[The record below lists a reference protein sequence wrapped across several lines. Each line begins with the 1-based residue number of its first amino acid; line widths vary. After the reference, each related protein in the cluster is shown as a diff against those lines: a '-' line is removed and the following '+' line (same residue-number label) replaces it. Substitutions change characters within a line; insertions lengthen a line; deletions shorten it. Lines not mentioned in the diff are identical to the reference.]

1 MRNRLLTIL
10 LILSLTMQCS
20 PVSAIQGYREKY
32 ANVLRHY
39 SQQATDSLKYKA
51 ALFIIDNMEGHCSP
65 EGVAMDK
72 YIAHIQTMKKA
83 KGIRELQATWQASLK
98 DGDVD
103 IVPDS
108 AVVSDD
114 FLINDIDNAF
124 STWQQSQWKD
134 SVPFSLFCRYIL
146 PYRINDEHF
155 GGNWREPLRKQYG
168 AVIEGVADIRK
179 AFTLVRDTVFKVI
192 ALSNSYCKYNLDPL
206 TCNIVGRA
214 ECSQRCILLVAV
226 LRALGIPAAIDGTP
240 MWADYS
246 NKGHAWAAMIMGN
259 GDTYTVFE
267 KDKEAKR
274 LNPVDASQFMPRYKT
289 WENDGFPY
297 DIKASKTPVKI
308 YRMCYDRCN
317 EVGEYDVMWL
327 KSSFIKDVSAEYGL
341 TSNVAIK
348 ADSASA
354 VYLCAYMSGRDW
366 MPVAK
371 AFHEGGNIIFPNV
384 GKGSVC
390 VPIAVVDGKKKA
402 LSCPFLVGSNGI
414 ERWFSPSPSGARTIT
429 IDRKYPLCS
438 YTTDTWAGMRG
449 AVFEGSMT
457 ADFSVADTL
466 AVITAVPSYMTT
478 INVSSSKRYRFL
490 RYHAPRLNRSS
501 LAELLFYTSGDTGD
515 TKLLAGRHF
524 AEGVDSANI
533 GNVFDGNPATIC
545 KGISVGYTIGLDL
558 GEGNSQS
565 VTKITLSPSTD
576 LNFVEKGHLYELYCY
591 DTEWKMLGRVYAHE
605 DKLTFDNVPENAILL
620 LKDRS
625 GGMEERIFEYRDG
638 KQVWH

>member
-10 LILSLTMQCS
+10 LILSLTMLGS

-297 DIKASKTPVKI
+297 DIKTSKTPVKI

-317 EVGEYDVMWL
+317 EIGEYDVMWL

-354 VYLCAYMSGRDW
+354 VYLCA
-366 MPVAK
+366 
-371 AFHEGGNIIFPNV
+371 
-384 GKGSVC
+384 
-390 VPIAVVDGKKKA
+390 
-402 LSCPFLVGSNGI
+402 
-414 ERWFSPSPSGARTIT
+414 
-429 IDRKYPLCS
+429 
-438 YTTDTWAGMRG
+438 
-449 AVFEGSMT
+449 
-457 ADFSVADTL
+457 
-466 AVITAVPSYMTT
+466 
-478 INVSSSKRYRFL
+478 
-490 RYHAPRLNRSS
+490 
-501 LAELLFYTSGDTGD
+501 
-515 TKLLAGRHF
+515 
-524 AEGVDSANI
+524 
-533 GNVFDGNPATIC
+533 
-545 KGISVGYTIGLDL
+545 
-558 GEGNSQS
+558 
-565 VTKITLSPSTD
+565 
-576 LNFVEKGHLYELYCY
+576 
-591 DTEWKMLGRVYAHE
+591 
-605 DKLTFDNVPENAILL
+605 
-620 LKDRS
+620 
-625 GGMEERIFEYRDG
+625 
-638 KQVWH
+638 

>member
-1 MRNRLLTIL
+1 M
-10 LILSLTMQCS
+10 
-20 PVSAIQGYREKY
+20 
-32 ANVLRHY
+32 
-39 SQQATDSLKYKA
+39 
-51 ALFIIDNMEGHCSP
+51 
-65 EGVAMDK
+65 
-72 YIAHIQTMKKA
+72 
-83 KGIRELQATWQASLK
+83 
-98 DGDVD
+98 
-103 IVPDS
+103 
-108 AVVSDD
+108 
-114 FLINDIDNAF
+114 
-124 STWQQSQWKD
+124 
-134 SVPFSLFCRYIL
+134 
-146 PYRINDEHF
+146 
-155 GGNWREPLRKQYG
+155 
-168 AVIEGVADIRK
+168 
-179 AFTLVRDTVFKVI
+179 
-192 ALSNSYCKYNLDPL
+192 
-206 TCNIVGRA
+206 
-214 ECSQRCILLVAV
+214 
-226 LRALGIPAAIDGTP
+226 
-240 MWADYS
+240 
-246 NKGHAWAAMIMGN
+246 
-259 GDTYTVFE
+259 
-267 KDKEAKR
+267 
-274 LNPVDASQFMPRYKT
+274 NPVDASLFLPRYKT
-289 WENDGFPY
+289 WETDGFPY

-317 EVGEYDVMWL
+317 EVGQYDVMWL

-366 MPVAK
+366 VPVAK

-478 INVSSSKRYRFL
+478 IDVSSSKRYRFL

-524 AEGVDSANI
+524 AEGVDSVNI

>member
-124 STWQQSQWKD
+124 STWQRSQWKD

-155 GGNWREPLRKQYG
+155 GGNWREPLREQYG
-168 AVIEGVADIRK
+168 AVIEGVEDIRK
-179 AFTLVRDTVFKVI
+179 AFAIVRDTVFKVV

-289 WENDGFPY
+289 WKNDGFPY
-297 DIKASKTPVKI
+297 YIKASKTPVKI

-327 KSSFIKDVSAEYGL
+327 KNSFIKDVSAEYGL

-348 ADSASA
+348 TDCASA

-371 AFHEGGNIIFPNV
+371 AFSEDGNVIFPNV

-402 LSCPFLVGSNGI
+402 LSCPFLVESNGI

-478 INVSSSKRYRFL
+478 IDVSSSKRYRFL

-501 LAELLFYTSGDTGD
+501 LAELRFYTSGDTGD

-565 VTKITLSPSTD
+565 VKKITLSPSTD